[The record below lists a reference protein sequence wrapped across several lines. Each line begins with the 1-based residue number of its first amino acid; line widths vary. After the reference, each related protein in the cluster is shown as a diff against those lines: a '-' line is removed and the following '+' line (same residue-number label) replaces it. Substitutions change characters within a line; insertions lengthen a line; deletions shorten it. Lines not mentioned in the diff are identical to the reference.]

1 MARRA
6 NGKQT
11 TLRGRATVSGIGVHS
26 GREAAV
32 TLHPAEVDSG
42 IYFYR
47 TNCGSGA
54 EREIPADY
62 RYVSA
67 TELCTTVGLDGVSV
81 ATIEHLMATLRA
93 VGVDNVMVEVDG
105 PEIPVM
111 DGSAEAFLDAVEQAG
126 IAQQAAKRR
135 YVKVHNTIRVE
146 SGKSFAEFRP
156 YDGSR
161 VEIEIDF
168 ANPLI
173 GRQSI
178 GIEVTPDSFR
188 SELARARTF
197 GFLADV
203 EQLWARGLC
212 LGASLDNAVVLGD
225 DRVINPEGLRYRDE
239 FVRHKALDAVGDI
252 GLASAPILGC
262 YKSHRGGH
270 RLNVLALE
278 ALFADR
284 DAWSYVEAPAA
295 RREGGYADLPAGVA
309 VATFGPD
316 VS

>member
-26 GREAAV
+26 GREASI
-32 TLHPAEVDSG
+32 TLHPAEIDSG

-47 TNCGSGA
+47 TNCGGGG

-62 RYVSA
+62 RHVSA
-67 TELCTTVGLDGVSV
+67 TELCTTVGRDGVSV

-111 DGSAEAFLDAVEQAG
+111 DGSADAFIDAVEQAG
-126 IAQQAAKRR
+126 VMQQSAKRR
-135 YVKVHNTIRVE
+135 YVKVHKPVRVE
-146 SGKSFAEFRP
+146 VGKSFAEFRP

-161 VEIEIDF
+161 VEVEIDF

-178 GIEVTPDSFR
+178 GIDVTAESFR
-188 SELARARTF
+188 NELARARTF
-197 GFLADV
+197 GFLSDV

-252 GLASAPILGC
+252 GLASAPILGA
-262 YKSHRGGH
+262 YRSYRGGH

-284 DAWSYVEAPAA
+284 DAWSYAEAPAA
-295 RREGGYADLPAGVA
+295 RRESGHAELPAGVA
-309 VATFGPD
+309 AAAFGPD